1 VKERGLCMK
10 IGLIG
15 CGGMGTTHN
24 LSLKALSG
32 KMDVEVTALADC
44 RQEFLERAAKQWP
57 GAKTYTTGMELLREE
72 ELDAVHICLPSYLH
86 AEHAIAAMEK
96 GMDVFLEKPVC
107 LTREDCSRLLE
118 VQKKTGARVMV
129 GQVVRSFGEYRYLKD
144 IYEKK
149 TFGKL
154 KSIVMQ
160 RISGDTK
167 WGYEDWFHEE
177 RKSGSVV
184 LDLHIHDLDFLRYML
199 GEPDSFTVKAAA
211 FPGGM
216 INQIITSYQ
225 FGSVFATAEG
235 IWDVCT
241 ELPFEGSFRACF
253 EEATIIYQGRQTP
266 TVQVYHKGGEISVP
280 VLQEEISLHDETAGI
295 NISDLGPYYTEI
307 KYFYECLAEDREITR
322 APLEEG
328 IKSVLLG
335 IEEWEAGKKYIKE
348 YGQ

>member
-1 VKERGLCMK
+1 MK

-280 VLQEEISLHDETAGI
+280 VMQEEISLHDESAGI

-307 KYFYECLAEDREITR
+307 KYFYECLAEEREITR

>member
-1 VKERGLCMK
+1 MK

-149 TFGKL
+149 TYGKL

-253 EEATIIYQGRQTP
+253 EEATIIYQAGRRRLCR
-266 TVQVYHKGGEISVP
+266 YI
-280 VLQEEISLHDETAGI
+280 IR
-295 NISDLGPYYTEI
+295 
-307 KYFYECLAEDREITR
+307 AERFLSPNCRRKSAFMMNPPESTYLIWGLIIRKSSIFMNAWQRIGRSPERLWKRGLSQSFWELKNGKRERSI
-322 APLEEG
+322 
-328 IKSVLLG
+328 
-335 IEEWEAGKKYIKE
+335 
-348 YGQ
+348 